1 VATVPIREKEEM
13 PMPHYV
19 CLFNWTEQGITNV
32 KETLHR
38 VDSAFELGVSKYGVG
53 LEKIYWTLGA
63 HDLVA
68 ILEAPDDESVSALL
82 LELASEG
89 NVRSTT
95 LRAFDSGEMSRI
107 LGRLG

>member
-1 VATVPIREKEEM
+1 
-13 PMPHYV
+13 MPHYV

-32 KETLHR
+32 RETVSR

-53 LEKIYWTLGA
+53 LEKIYWTLGS

-68 ILEAPDDESVSALL
+68 ILEASDDESIAAVA
-82 LELASEG
+82 LELASAG
-89 NVRSTT
+89 NVRTTT